1 VKSKA
6 VLSLVLSVFVLFG
19 GTGFAFADTEYVVVP
34 GDWLSKIAIRYNTT
48 YEELAA
54 YNNIENPDL
63 IFPGQIVRIPDA
75 APAPEPAPSE
85 PAPAPEPAPSEPA
98 PKPEPA
104 PAGDAARC
112 ADFLAAVDTKYGYDI
127 AVELSENPKFHS
139 SPIGTRTAGS
149 DAEHAAADWLAE
161 QMQKIGL
168 SDVEKV
174 GAKVDKWQFND
185 AKIQLEG
192 DSESIQLHSYATAA
206 TPAAGLT
213 AEIVYVGEGTMW
225 DYEGLDVKGKIVIAD
240 VDQRANWWVT
250 YPMLE
255 AEYQGAAAILAVPVS
270 GFSEISADAYNANDI
285 CGPTSIPCVSI
296 TVNDANRIKERLESG
311 PVRATLK
318 VDNIVEP
325 NGVSYNVTGRIPGK
339 NRDEIILIGAHY
351 DMYFHGF
358 QDDSIAVGMMMSIA
372 KAMLDAGYTP
382 ERDIVF
388 VAHGAEE
395 WGASYTVFDWTTG
408 AWRMINEAHPEWA
421 GRTLAFLNFELPA
434 YEFADYTSVCSAP
447 EFYSL
452 IDRFVNE
459 ETSPKP
465 VNAFPEG
472 IKTEGYQTYTYSDDF
487 SYYAAGVPAF
497 INGFLLQ
504 EDMETVF
511 PFYEQYY
518 HTNFD
523 TKEIYDE
530 DVARFNTE
538 FYGALAIRVDRT
550 PALELDFTAQ
560 YDRLLAAMDEDL
572 AEASGADAEGYAEAV
587 LAYGEAAGELNARI
601 KELNARC
608 EESLASGAGDLE
620 ALWAEA
626 RALNKKTLAIFKET
640 QDLLLGLMYERP
652 IVPHEAPQENI
663 ALMNAIVSLLAEG
676 EVQTAADEYAWKVNN
691 IDEWYNMYF
700 SPEVMDIFEDMM
712 YGADNADNLFWGTGK
727 AYVPADVESA
737 TRALMERYE
746 DSGGDFGDEI
756 AVYEAAIAAQ
766 RAVYVE
772 IVNKEIASVVK
783 LTGEMEAA
791 AAR

>member
-1 VKSKA
+1 M
-6 VLSLVLSVFVLFG
+6 FG
-19 GTGFAFADTEYVVVP
+19 GMGFAFADAEHVVVP
-34 GDWLSKIAIRYNTT
+34 GDWLSKIAEKYDTT
-48 YEELAA
+48 YQELAA
-54 YNNIENPDL
+54 YNNIANPDL
-63 IFPGQIVRIPDA
+63 IFPGQIIRIPDA
-75 APAPEPAPSE
+75 L
-85 PAPAPEPAPSEPA
+85 PAPAPTPAPVPEATPA
-98 PKPEPA
+98 E
-104 PAGDAARC
+104 DAALYP
-112 ADFLAAVDTKYGYDI
+112 DFLKAVDTRYGYDI

-149 DAEHAAADWLAE
+149 DAEHAAADWIAE
-161 QMQKIGL
+161 QMRQIGL
-168 SDVEKV
+168 SEVEKV

-185 AKIQLEG
+185 ATIRLAG
-192 DSESIQLHSYATAA
+192 DSKVIQLHSYATAA
-206 TPAAGLT
+206 TPEAGLT
-213 AEIVYVGEGTMW
+213 AEVVYVGDGTMW
-225 DYEGLDVKGKIVIAD
+225 DYEDSDVKGKIVIAD
-240 VDQRANWWVT
+240 VDQRANWWIT

-255 AEYQGAAAILAVPVS
+255 AEYRGAAAILAVPVS

-285 CGPTSIPCVSI
+285 CGPTGIPCVSI
-296 TVNDANRIKERLESG
+296 TVNDANYIKERLQEGS
-311 PVRATLK
+311 VEATLK

-339 NRDEIILIGAHY
+339 NHDEIILIGAHY

-358 QDDSIAVGMMMSIA
+358 QDDSIAVGMMMGIA

-421 GRTLAFLNFELPA
+421 GRVLAFLNFELSA
-434 YEFADYTSVCSAP
+434 YEFGDYTSVYSAP
-447 EFYSL
+447 EFYGL
-452 IDRFVNE
+452 LDRFVNE
-459 ETSPKP
+459 EASPKP
-465 VNAFPEG
+465 VNAFPAG
-472 IKTEGYQTYTYSDDF
+472 IKTDGYQTYTYSDDF

-523 TKEIYDE
+523 TKETYDE

-538 FYGALAIRVDRT
+538 FYGSLAIRIDRT

-560 YDRLLAAMDEDL
+560 YDRLTETLDAKL
-572 AEASGADAEGYAEAV
+572 AEANGADGDGYAEAV
-587 LAYGEAAGELNARI
+587 EAYGKAAGALNERISEVNARY
-601 KELNARC
+601 LR
-608 EESLASGAGDLE
+608 LVASGAGADDLN
-620 ALWAEA
+620 ALWTEA
-626 RALNKKTLAIFKET
+626 RELNKKTLAIFKET
-640 QDLLLGLMYERP
+640 QDALLGLMYERP

-663 ALMNAIVSLLAEG
+663 ALMNEIVALLAEG
-676 EVQTAADEYAWKVNN
+676 RVKEAADEYAWQVNN

-700 SPEVMDIFEDMM
+700 SGEVMDIFDDMM
-712 YGADNADNLFWGTGK
+712 YGKDNADNLFWGTGK
-727 AYVPADVESA
+727 AYVPADVETA
-737 TRALMERYE
+737 TRSLMARYE
-746 DSGGDFGDEI
+746 DEGGDFKDEI

-766 RAVYVE
+766 KAVYVE
-772 IVNKEIASVVK
+772 LVNKEIASVVK
-783 LTGEMEAA
+783 LSGDMETA